1 MYILCIIFL
10 LIIFKLIYNNF
21 KVYKNADLIDTNLWL
36 GNRYASVDKDFIIK
50 NNIKLI
56 INCSKNL
63 PFVDLNVKKYRLPIH
78 DNLSLET
85 NNVILAKINQVN
97 QLINEHLNGNK
108 GVLIH
113 CYAGAQRAA
122 TVSSCYL
129 IDKYNFNVKD
139 VIKYVK
145 KKRPIAFT
153 PRANYYSTLLKY
165 KSRYN

>member
-1 MYILCIIFL
+1 MSVLCIIFF

-21 KVYKNADLIDTNLWL
+21 KVFKNADLIDTNLWL
-36 GNRYASVDKDFIIK
+36 GNRYASIDKDFIIK

-63 PFVDLNVKKYRLPIH
+63 PFVDLDVRKYRLPIH
-78 DNLSLET
+78 DNLSQET
-85 NNVILAKINQVN
+85 NNVILAKINIVN
-97 QLINEHLNGNK
+97 KLINEQLSENN

-129 IDKYNFNVKD
+129 IDKYNFNVED
-139 VIKYVK
+139 VIKYIK
-145 KKRPIAFT
+145 K
-153 PRANYYSTLLKY
+153 NDLLLSHLVLIIILLY
-165 KSRYN
+165 